1 MDGKKKRNIVTCLCS
16 PHVLITPCDNE
27 KLKRAGIVCGTEIAD
42 SKHGVDTGR
51 TRQIHRIAADTVR
64 PGSV

>member
-1 MDGKKKRNIVTCLCS
+1 MDGKKKRNIVTHLCS
-16 PHVLITPCDNE
+16 LHVLITPRDNE
-27 KLKRAGIVCGTEIAD
+27 ELKRAGILCVTKIAD